1 MPKPRIA
8 SARASSKNT
17 RRRVSSTQPRA
28 FVSDNLTR
36 TGSGLLTPLFS
47 ITWHVSGQGVLDG
60 PRGHR
65 RPRLGA
71 EFCKDPPQMAID
83 RAVADAQQSCDLP
96 VCQPL

>member
-1 MPKPRIA
+1 MPTPRIA

-36 TGSGLLTPLFS
+36 TASGLLTPLLS
-47 ITWHVSGQGVLDG
+47 ITWHVSGQEVLNG

-71 EFCKDPPQMAID
+71 QFRTDAPQMAID
-83 RAVADAQQSCDLP
+83 RAVADAQSHWGLT
-96 VCQPL
+96 VCQP